1 MKTILVIEDEKPV
14 LTNIVEIL
22 ESGGFQAIGAENG
35 AEGIRLAKEC
45 EPDLILCDIMMPVMD
60 GHGVL
65 NELRS
70 VPATATIPFI
80 FLTAKADKTDLR
92 EGMNL
97 GADDYLTKPFRRKEL
112 LMAVNARLEK
122 RAAVLERYAHER
134 QMAETLRS
142 KMQDLEQL
150 NQTRDELLMKLIE
163 DLSNPLSKINL
174 AIHMLKNTPPG
185 ASRDRYLEILQE
197 EFTRE
202 ISLLN
207 QVSDLQGLLTLEN
220 VKLLRQFNLLDS
232 KLGTSRNISG

>member
-35 AEGIRLAKEC
+35 ADGIQLAKESN
-45 EPDLILCDIMMPVMD
+45 PDLILCDIMMPVMD

-65 NELRS
+65 SELRS
-70 VPATATIPFI
+70 EPATATIPFI

-122 RAAVLERYAHER
+122 QAAMLERYAQER
-134 QMAETLRS
+134 NLAETLRG

-174 AIHMLKNTPPG
+174 AIKMLKNTPPG

-197 EFTRE
+197 EFNRE

-232 KLGTSRNISG
+232 KLGNTR

>member
-35 AEGIRLAKEC
+35 ADGIQLAKERK
-45 EPDLILCDIMMPVMD
+45 PDLILCDIMMPLMD

-65 NELRS
+65 SELRS
-70 VPATATIPFI
+70 ETATATIPFI

-122 RAAVLERYAHER
+122 QAAMLERYAGER
-134 QMAETLRS
+134 NLAETLRS

-174 AIHMLKNTPPG
+174 AIKMLKNTPPG

-197 EFTRE
+197 EFNRE

-232 KLGTSRNISG
+232 KLGNTR